1 MKRNLTDEDIKMLVD
16 ALRVDAAE
24 GTHQCRF
31 NQMNPND
38 LAEAVKFYK
47 HFNQIMAEG
56 GKTTR
61 AAILVLSIGSLFTLL
76 GIGIISKLKTP
87 LGP

>member
-1 MKRNLTDEDIKMLVD
+1 MERKFTDEDIE
-16 ALRVDAAE
+16 ALAKALKSQETDS
-24 GTHQCRF
+24 HLCRF
-31 NQMNPND
+31 NDIDPAA

-56 GKTTR
+56 GKTIRT
-61 AAILVLSIGSLFTLL
+61 AILVLGVGGIVTLISIG
-76 GIGIISKLKTP
+76 IMSKLKTP